1 MYKKPYRLLFSYFNV
16 SAMWMNK
23 AKYANYLNILE
34 GNYLS
39 KTVFF
44 LTNKHFYSKK
54 KKIGFGMLL
63 MFQMVRYEVLSKWCV
78 SKV

>member
-44 LTNKHFYSKK
+44 LTNKHFYRKK
-54 KKIGFGMLL
+54 KDWIRN
-63 MFQMVRYEVLSKWCV
+63 VVNV
-78 SKV
+78 SNDKV